1 MDEYSLNKSI
11 KFKREGKKVVL
22 YSDDHLLESFE
33 LYEDVID
40 YLKEKLNPHSFLK
53 NLKVMEREDFFKGV
67 TRCSLDRN
75 EIIDAIEIIL
85 KNRDGKE
92 NYLENYNTAEIDLLE
107 SFFEYIYKF
116 RVDES
121 EWKYIKIEREEGYD
135 EQERENYE
143 KEFGEKFSYYLNR
156 LYWKPAIIIGKKKVN
171 IPNFKKSGSIL
182 QAMINLKSKIKAM
195 REEKFEPTSWFY
207 IKNQIEQFR
216 NGFDKFQYNIL
227 NKITEYNV
235 EDLLEYGWKDLIQI
249 SSDFDVKNIED
260 IDLIKSILYL
270 LEQKGVAT
278 SKNSNGKKVWKKK

>member
-1 MDEYSLNKSI
+1 
-11 KFKREGKKVVL
+11 
-22 YSDDHLLESFE
+22 
-33 LYEDVID
+33 
-40 YLKEKLNPHSFLK
+40 
-53 NLKVMEREDFFKGV
+53 
-67 TRCSLDRN
+67 
-75 EIIDAIEIIL
+75 
-85 KNRDGKE
+85 
-92 NYLENYNTAEIDLLE
+92 
-107 SFFEYIYKF
+107 
-116 RVDES
+116 
-121 EWKYIKIEREEGYD
+121 
-135 EQERENYE
+135 
-143 KEFGEKFSYYLNR
+143 
-156 LYWKPAIIIGKKKVN
+156 
-171 IPNFKKSGSIL
+171 
-182 QAMINLKSKIKAM
+182 M